1 MNQLIFKVSFI
12 NKALRAE
19 FSIMNEKLDEFSR
32 EMHVLALQEEFS
44 IVKFEAYIDKVR
56 NFVSQVFAFF
66 KI

>member
-1 MNQLIFKVSFI
+1 
-12 NKALRAE
+12 
-19 FSIMNEKLDEFSR
+19 MNEKLDEFSR